1 MTVSNKNKNWK
12 KISAWL
18 CIFAVCLSLTGCG
31 HSQTV
36 TTLPE
41 QTKPDVITA
50 SENIASPE
58 TDSHT
63 EQNTDPSSEIDNPS
77 SEPSQSQSEPV
88 ENKISSSEDSSAD
101 QNISQQTPTSPE
113 NSSVDQNI
121 SQQTPASPEDE
132 VDTSSESTQT
142 DVKPAQSELEQP
154 SVESSE
160 PGETETS
167 LPPETA
173 SESEESTSESQPST
187 EIVPVGEAE
196 LKITAA
202 SDSVPK
208 GNPEMG
214 VAYAPK
220 ATGASVASDKSG
232 IGTID
237 YSNASQGY
245 IMAKYNGSA
254 AKAKLMITGPDGFQ
268 YQYTLYPKSG
278 YQPFGMSGGNGSYKV
293 EFYENVTG
301 NQYALLV
308 SQKVSVNLENS
319 FLPFLYPNQ
328 WVNFKEGDNIIKKA
342 TELAGQSSGEA
353 EMIQNMYNYVVKS
366 MVYDT
371 AKAANPPKSY
381 ICNIDQ
387 VVASGKGICTDYAA
401 TLTAMLR
408 SQNIPAR
415 LEVGY
420 VGDIYHAWVRVYS
433 TKDGSINQTIS
444 LKANTWTLLD
454 PTFAASLG
462 DASLKQF
469 VGDGS
474 GYQLQ
479 KVY

>member
-58 TDSHT
+58 TDSNPAMQT
-63 EQNTDPSSEIDNPS
+63 QAEQIADSSSEIDSPS

-101 QNISQQTPTSPE
+101 QNISQQTSD
-113 NSSVDQNI
+113 SL
-121 SQQTPASPEDE
+121 EDE

-142 DVKPAQSELEQP
+142 DVKPAQSESEQP
-154 SVESSE
+154 SVESAE
-160 PGETETS
+160 PGETETA
-167 LPPETA
+167 LPSEA
-173 SESEESTSESQPST
+173 VSESGENTSENQPST
-187 EIVPVGEAE
+187 ETVPVGEAE

-202 SDSVPK
+202 SDAVPK

-232 IGTID
+232 LGTID

-278 YQPFGMSGGNGSYKV
+278 YQSFGMSGGNGSYKV

-342 TELAGQSSGEA
+342 TELAGQSASEA

-433 TKDGSINQTIS
+433 SKDGSINQTIS

>member
-58 TDSHT
+58 TDSS
-63 EQNTDPSSEIDNPS
+63 NKIDSPS
-77 SEPSQSQSEPV
+77 SEPSQAQSEPV

-101 QNISQQTPTSPE
+101 QNISQQTP
-113 NSSVDQNI
+113 D
-121 SQQTPASPEDE
+121 SPEDE
-132 VDTSSESTQT
+132 VDTSSETTQT
-142 DVKPAQSELEQP
+142 DVKPVQSESEQP

-160 PGETETS
+160 PGETKTV

-173 SESEESTSESQPST
+173 SESEEITSESQPST
-187 EIVPVGEAE
+187 ETIPVGEAE

-202 SDSVPK
+202 SDAVPK
-208 GNPEMG
+208 GNPQTG

-278 YQPFGMSGGNGSYKV
+278 YQSFGMSGGNGSYKV